1 MAIGVISL
9 PTLLSSGLACFVEMV
24 EALTIVLAV
33 AAVRG
38 WRTAW
43 AGTIPALAV
52 LALIVAFGGPALR
65 HLDLRPLQIVV
76 GALLLLF
83 GMRWL
88 RKAILRAAGRIALH
102 DEEIAYDHELKALAG
117 TEQRRRFGID
127 IPAMVT
133 AFNGVLI
140 EGIEVV
146 FIVVAVGSTSRRLDS
161 AAAGAGVALAAVVAL
176 GLLLRRPLSSI
187 PENAL
192 KFIVGVMLMSLGTLW
207 TGEGIGL
214 TWPFGD
220 WAVVAMSIAYLVVA
234 LAISAMFRKHPALS
248 ATPR

>member
-1 MAIGVISL
+1 MFTGLLNL

-33 AAVRG
+33 ASVRG

-43 AGTIPALAV
+43 AGAIPALIV
-52 LALIVAFGGPALR
+52 LTLVVLLCGPLLR
-65 HLDLRPLQIVV
+65 HLDLRPMQTVV
-76 GALLLLF
+76 GALLILF

-102 DEEIAYDHELKALAG
+102 DEELAFEHEVQVLERS
-117 TEQRRRFGID
+117 EQRRRYGID
-127 IPAMVT
+127 AGAMVT

-146 FIVVAVGSTSRRLDS
+146 FIVVAVGSTARRLDS
-161 AAAGAGVALAAVVAL
+161 AAVGALAALAAVVAL
-176 GLLLRRPLSSI
+176 GLLLRQPLSKI

-192 KFIVGVMLMSLGTLW
+192 KLIVGVMLMSLGTLW

-214 TWPFGD
+214 SWPFGD
-220 WAVVAMSIAYLVVA
+220 WAVVAMSAMYFLVA
-234 LAISAMFRKHPALS
+234 LVLAILFRKPHGRAAETS
-248 ATPR
+248 